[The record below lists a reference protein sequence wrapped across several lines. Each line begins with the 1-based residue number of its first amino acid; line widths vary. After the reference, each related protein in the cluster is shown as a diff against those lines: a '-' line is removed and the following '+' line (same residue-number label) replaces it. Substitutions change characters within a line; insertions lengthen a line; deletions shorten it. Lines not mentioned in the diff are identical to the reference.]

1 MEVSRRVRDWS
12 VFCLLVS
19 DEIGVSEIWHL
30 WHSLKCV
37 ICWFFVTIVQT
48 YFTLFFSIS
57 TAQRKCRFVFL
68 SLDRGHNRT
77 THQQCQNLSSSW
89 SHKERPSSHCLRSF
103 CCKMKKTHTNTLNG
117 FLLSISDT
125 FVVQLDSF
133 AVTYSTVDEGEKYMY
148 VLLLVLRSSFSTS
161 QILICFTLSQWVTEF
176 KGKIRAFCA
185 AHYQSSSFILIV
197 LTAVNY
203 LKVTEI

>member
-68 SLDRGHNRT
+68 SLDRGHNGT
-77 THQQCQNLSSSW
+77 THQQCQNPSSSW
-89 SHKERPSSHCLRSF
+89 SHKGRPSSHCLRSF

-125 FVVQLDSF
+125 FVVCRAAGQLCSNIQ
-133 AVTYSTVDEGEKYMY
+133 YSWWGRKVHVRLTSGPP
-148 VLLLVLRSSFSTS
+148 LLLLYISDFNLFHFITVSH
-161 QILICFTLSQWVTEF
+161 WV
-176 KGKIRAFCA
+176 
-185 AHYQSSSFILIV
+185 
-197 LTAVNY
+197 
-203 LKVTEI
+203 